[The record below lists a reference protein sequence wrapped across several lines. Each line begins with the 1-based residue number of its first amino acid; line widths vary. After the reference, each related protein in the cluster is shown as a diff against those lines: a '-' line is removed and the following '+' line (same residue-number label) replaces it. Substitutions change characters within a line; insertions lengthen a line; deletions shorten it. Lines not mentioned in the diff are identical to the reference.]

1 MTKSNGEKIKLKL
14 AELLQKQVN
23 TLILDE
29 PTNHID
35 IDTKEVFEEAL
46 DNFDGTMIFV
56 SHDRY
61 FINKFAEKI
70 FEVNNYGITIYNG
83 NYDYYVEKKNEINS
97 KKCNRLD
104 YQNR

>member
-35 IDTKEVFEEAL
+35 IYTKEVFEEAL

-97 KKCNRLD
+97 KKCNRLY